1 MAEEK
6 GTIVLVG
13 FYNIKA
19 LGVRYLESA
28 LKKNGWRVVTVFY
41 KNFNSVRPKPTT
53 EKELSLFIE
62 RVKRENPVLVGLSV
76 MSSMYLETVDRL
88 VDVLLKENITVVC
101 GGVYATMFPDYFLSR
116 GVEYVI
122 RSDGEIPLSM
132 LAEAVKD
139 GASVAEIP
147 SLCRMEGGEKKETP
161 ITGLEMDIDKYGL
174 PAIRCEHACYIEN
187 DTLTEGDPQLGTR
200 SYEIIA
206 SRGCP
211 FTCSYCCCINLRRL
225 MPKGAGVRTRSVES
239 VMEELNEAK
248 RQCKKR

>member
-101 GGVYATMFPDYFLSR
+101 GGAYATMFPDYFLSR
-116 GVEYVI
+116 G
-122 RSDGEIPLSM
+122 
-132 LAEAVKD
+132 
-139 GASVAEIP
+139 
-147 SLCRMEGGEKKETP
+147 
-161 ITGLEMDIDKYGL
+161 
-174 PAIRCEHACYIEN
+174 
-187 DTLTEGDPQLGTR
+187 
-200 SYEIIA
+200 
-206 SRGCP
+206 
-211 FTCSYCCCINLRRL
+211 
-225 MPKGAGVRTRSVES
+225 
-239 VMEELNEAK
+239 
-248 RQCKKR
+248 